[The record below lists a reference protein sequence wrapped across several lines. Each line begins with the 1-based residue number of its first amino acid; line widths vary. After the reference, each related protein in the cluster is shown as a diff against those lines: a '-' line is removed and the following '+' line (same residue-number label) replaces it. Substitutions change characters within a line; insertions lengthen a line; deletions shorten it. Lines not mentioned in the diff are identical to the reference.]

1 MHTLNAATNEK
12 EKKKENRNCLQILNM
27 TKWDPKCNINK
38 ELVL

>member
-12 EKKKENRNCLQILNM
+12 EKKNRKCLQILNM